1 MLLFILHSLLFPSR
15 DGKMRALS
23 SECNIDQT
31 DSMPFLPSNLI
42 EEVSPNPEVLAWN
55 T

>member
-31 DSMPFLPSNLI
+31 DSMSFLPSNLI